1 MLQIK
6 TMPIEQYMNS
16 ECNTEK
22 LQEMYN
28 RLNSIPHGKYAP
40 RLYWAEKGLYEAG
53 GRIHGGGDC
62 ICWLSYREGYG
73 YTLIDVGDR
82 GSWSCGVYL
91 KEQPEPKYE
100 YIAFYDGEFEE
111 VFKRFEKIF
120 GKQEWEK
127 TWQDKLEE
135 LKAENARF
143 GEKMNN
149 GISGKEAHTLI
160 VKAEEELNVSLPSEY
175 ISILKVVNGVEFNG
189 FIIYG
194 ADEEFLN
201 NAPSQMVNGLID
213 NNKVLYEN
221 EWQKKYLF
229 LGESSISWYAYD
241 AATQKYLEL
250 DKPSG
255 DVVKEYTTFDDLLK
269 KIFTDALM

>member
-16 ECNTEK
+16 ECDTEK
-22 LQEMYN
+22 LQKMYN
-28 RLNSIPHGKYAP
+28 RLESIPHGECAP
-40 RLYWAEKGLYEAG
+40 RLYWAETGLYEAG

-82 GSWSCGVYL
+82 GSWTCRVYA
-91 KEQPEPKYE
+91 KEIPDCE

-111 VFKRFEKIF
+111 VFKELAKYF
-120 GKQEWEK
+120 GKQDWEK

-135 LKAENARF
+135 IKTEISQY
-143 GEKMNN
+143 GEKLND
-149 GISGKEAHTLI
+149 GVSGKEAHTLI
-160 VKAEEELNVSLPSEY
+160 VKAEEELNISLPSEY
-175 ISILKVVNGVEFNG
+175 ISMLKVVNGVEFNG

-201 NAPSQMVNGLID
+201 NAPNQMVNGVID
-213 NNKVLYEN
+213 NNKVWYEN
-221 EWQKKYLF
+221 EWQKQYLF
-229 LGESSISWYAYD
+229 LGDSSISWYVYD
-241 AATQKYLEL
+241 VETKKYLVL

-255 DVVKEYTTFDDLLK
+255 DEMKEYVSFDALLK
-269 KIFTDALM
+269 KIFSDALM